1 MRNLL
6 TLCSLVLFVVG
17 LVPAGAGARTADPQ
31 DPVLVG
37 RIAHIEGNL
46 LRYIEEDRDWVRTVR
61 DAPFGLEDS
70 LYVEDDS
77 RAEFIM
83 PNNTWIRAG
92 EDTQLQLIALYPD
105 ATTLDVGLGLARVY
119 NKNPDGIVKVTTPFG
134 AVVALGD
141 TVVDVYVGDESVEV
155 IAIRGTVDFLHEATG
170 RKYEVREGFASI
182 VADSASTEPGNGTVD
197 ARWDDWNVLRD
208 NYWARR
214 LDTTSRSAYYL
225 PEPIREEAAT
235 LEEYGRW
242 ERVSYQGAYHD
253 LWRPTRVEADW
264 RPYTAGRWI
273 VYYGDHCWVPDEPF
287 GYVTHHY
294 GSWVYVDSARSWYWA
309 PPVVRAVSRTPS
321 LFLSFSWYPGRVG
334 WLYDDRTIGWV
345 PLAPDEPYYGYRHWG
360 RSTTVI
366 VRDRDYRIDLSRY
379 RYLDSAIVV
388 PRDRFYGA
396 PRYSP
401 YVERTV
407 NRTVIVNNY
416 RPTTIINNTVIQ
428 NFNSDRG
435 RFSAY
440 AGRVERKPH
449 ASTLQRIHDNQR
461 IVRERERFNRQGIER
476 DLKRMTSAALP
487 AAPTTEVRRPRLSS
501 RMVETGKVDRPF
513 REMSLP
519 QREIKPRERER
530 QIRRDER
537 APVDVRQEPASRVR
551 SPREDGRERDP
562 RTFEADRQAAPDRE
576 RRGPRPPEMFD
587 REGADRG
594 RGAEGQIRSP
604 REERQERD
612 PRTFEADRQAA
623 PDREREA
630 QGRIRSPREDRG
642 SDQRLDR
649 RPEDLQERRQ
659 QEERTRQMQ
668 ADDQRR
674 QQDIQRQRQDDDR
687 RQQQEVQRQ
696 RRDDDQRRQQE
707 VQRQRRDDERRQQ
720 QEVQRQRQA
729 DERRQQQEVQRQR
742 QDDERRQQQ
751 EVQRQRQD
759 DERRQQQEVQR
770 QRQADDQRRQQEV
783 QRQRQA
789 DEQRRAQEVQRKRQ
803 ADDQRRQ
810 QEVQRQRQ
818 ADEQRRAQEVQR
830 KRQADDQRRQQ
841 EVQRQRQADDQRRQ
855 QEVQRQRQADDQRRQ
870 QEVQR
875 KRQADDQRRQQ
886 EVQRKRQADDQRR
899 QQEVQRQRQAD
910 DQRKQQA
917 AKKGKPQEEQEEQ
930 GRGQG
935 RGRP

>member
-17 LVPAGAGARTADPQ
+17 LVPAGAGARTADSR

-83 PNNTWIRAG
+83 PNSTWIRAG
-92 EDTQLQLIALYPD
+92 EDTQLQLIALHPD

-141 TVVDVYVGDESVEV
+141 TVVDVYVGDDSAEV

-214 LDTTSRSAYYL
+214 MDTTSRSAYYL

-345 PLAPDEPYYGYRHWG
+345 PLAPDEPYYGYRNWG

-366 VRDRDYRIDLSRY
+366 VRDRDYRIDLGRY
-379 RYLDSAIVV
+379 RHLHQAIMV

-396 PRYSP
+396 PRYTP
-401 YVERTV
+401 YVRQTV
-407 NRTVIVNNY
+407 NRTVIINNY

-435 RFSAY
+435 RYSAY
-440 AGRVERKPH
+440 TGRIERKPH
-449 ASTLQRIHDNQR
+449 VSTLERIHANQR
-461 IVRERERFNRQGIER
+461 LAREQERFNRQEIAR
-476 DLKRMTSAALP
+476 DLKRLTTAPLP
-487 AAPTTEVRRPRLSS
+487 TTPKTEVRPPRLTT
-501 RMVETGKVDRPF
+501 RMVEANRVERPM

-530 QIRRDER
+530 QIRPDKR
-537 APVDVRQEPASRVR
+537 APIDVRQEPASRVR
-551 SPREDGRERDP
+551 SPREDGRDRDL
-562 RTFEADRQAAPDRE
+562 RTFEANRQVAPDRE
-576 RRGPRPPEMFD
+576 QRGPRPPEVFD
-587 REGADRG
+587 RNGADRG
-594 RGAEGQIRSP
+594 RGAE
-604 REERQERD
+604 
-612 PRTFEADRQAA
+612 
-623 PDREREA
+623 
-630 QGRIRSPREDRG
+630 GRIRSPREDRG

-649 RPEDLQERRQ
+649 RPENPQDRRN
-659 QEERTRQMQ
+659 QEERNRQMQ

-674 QQDIQRQRQDDDR
+674 QQ
-687 RQQQEVQRQ
+687 EVQRERQ
-696 RRDDDQRRQQE
+696 ADDQRRQQE
-707 VQRQRRDDERRQQ
+707 VQRQR
-720 QEVQRQRQA
+720 QA
-729 DERRQQQEVQRQR
+729 DDQRKQQEVQRQR
-742 QDDERRQQQ
+742 QDDERRKQQEVQRGRQADDQRRQQ

-759 DERRQQQEVQR
+759 DERRKQQEIQR
-770 QRQADDQRRQQEV
+770 GRQADDQRRQQEV

-789 DEQRRAQEVQRKRQ
+789 DEQRKQQEVQQQRQADEQRKQQEVQRQRQ
-803 ADDQRRQ
+803 ANEQRKQ

-818 ADEQRRAQEVQR
+818 ADEQRKQQEVQR
-830 KRQADDQRRQQ
+830 QRQANEQRKQQ
-841 EVQRQRQADDQRRQ
+841 EVQRQRQAD
-855 QEVQRQRQADDQRRQ
+855 E
-870 QEVQR
+870 QR
-875 KRQADDQRRQQ
+875 K
-886 EVQRKRQADDQRR
+886 

-935 RGRP
+935 KGRP